1 MTPRRA
7 IILLASLT
15 SAAALLATT
24 QGCQYFGQ
32 HFVRSPGGNMFS
44 DDTYTYMSSPYEP
57 LTVTLYDTRDHEP
70 LWTVDVPIG
79 SKVSLRFR
87 ESKVK
92 DGSPKRP
99 DIMDWVIYDAEK
111 RWARMENRMA
121 VPPADSR
128 LLKVALRDAV
138 EYPPADIE
146 DKTFPDP
153 QQRWTPTEPKTY
165 RDNASA
171 NADPSYYSADN

>member
-1 MTPRRA
+1 MTTRRA
-7 IILLASLT
+7 ITLLAALSG
-15 SAAALLATT
+15 AAAMLTT
-24 QGCQYFGQ
+24 QGCDYAGQ

-57 LTVTLYDTRDHEP
+57 LTVTLYDTRDNEP

-87 ESKVK
+87 ENKVK

-111 RWARMENRMA
+111 RWARMDNRMA

-128 LLKVALRDAV
+128 LLRVALRDPV
-138 EYPPADIE
+138 EYPPAEIE

-153 QQRWTPTEPKTY
+153 QQRWTPVEPKTY
-165 RDNASA
+165 RDDANASA
-171 NADPSYYSADN
+171 EPSYYTPDN